1 MRIRSFA
8 RQNLSAFMERNHII
22 GFALIFAVLFVW
34 SEFFFKPNMEK
45 KAKEK
50 KFADSIALA
59 SQALPSSD
67 TAQIQQQLPAQSN
80 GIVQDTPAASSLL
93 QEQTYL
99 LKNKLVEITI
109 SNKGARITKA
119 RIDSY
124 KKIIP
129 GKKNE
134 EIITDLFLLEDPKNK
149 FDYQIQTAQGP
160 VHSGQLYFET
170 VSQTDQA
177 LELKAA
183 LPGGGSFVV
192 SYKLKPE
199 DYVLDYSIRVDHAG
213 ASNDVTL
220 QWENYLDK
228 LEKNYEYEKFY
239 TSVYYKEKEEDA
251 DYCSCRSDDKHD
263 SKTKSVEWVS
273 HSNQFFNTSLI
284 PKEGFS
290 SGSFETVMMPDNSED
305 LKLLKSTLNIPGASV
320 HGKNFDM
327 QWYLGPNEYKRLSQ
341 FNNHLQDIIPY
352 GWSIFG
358 TINRHLIRPLFS
370 FLNDLMGSKGLIIL
384 LMTLIV
390 KLLVFPLAYKMLKSQ
405 ARMTALKPEIEKVKA
420 KHKDDLQQQQVETM
434 KLYNEFGV
442 NPLGGC
448 FPLLLQMPIW
458 IALYRFFPATIDFRQ
473 ASFLWAADLS
483 SYDEFLILPF
493 SIPFFGNT
501 LSLFA
506 FLWVISTLVFTYFSS
521 KTMDFSANPAM
532 LYMQYLMP
540 LMFWFMFNKTAAG
553 LTCYMFFSNL
563 LNIIQTILG
572 RSYLFNHD
580 KIRDQLELNKNKPK
594 KKGGFQERL
603 EQMMKEKQ
611 RIEQE
616 KLKNKNKS

>member
-1 MRIRSFA
+1 M
-8 RQNLSAFMERNHII
+8 
-22 GFALIFAVLFVW
+22 
-34 SEFFFKPNMEK
+34 
-45 KAKEK
+45 
-50 KFADSIALA
+50 
-59 SQALPSSD
+59 
-67 TAQIQQQLPAQSN
+67 
-80 GIVQDTPAASSLL
+80 
-93 QEQTYL
+93 
-99 LKNKLVEITI
+99 
-109 SNKGARITKA
+109 
-119 RIDSY
+119 
-124 KKIIP
+124 
-129 GKKNE
+129 
-134 EIITDLFLLEDPKNK
+134 
-149 FDYQIQTAQGP
+149 
-160 VHSGQLYFET
+160 
-170 VSQTDQA
+170 
-177 LELKAA
+177 
-183 LPGGGSFVV
+183 
-192 SYKLKPE
+192 
-199 DYVLDYSIRVDHAG
+199 DYSIRVDHAG
-213 ASNDVTL
+213 ASNDVVL

-273 HSNQFFNTSLI
+273 HSNQFFNSSLI

-290 SGSFETVMMPDNSED
+290 SGSFETVMLAENSED
-305 LKLLKSTLNIPGASV
+305 LKLLKSTLNIPAASV

-341 FNNHLQDIIPY
+341 FKNHLQDIIPY

-358 TINRHLIRPLFS
+358 TINRHMIRPLFS
-370 FLNDLMGSKGLIIL
+370 FLNDFMGSKGLIIL

-405 ARMTALKPEIEKVKA
+405 ARMTALKPEIDKVKA

-434 KLYNEFGV
+434 KMYNEFGV

-473 ASFLWAADLS
+473 ASFLWASDLS
-483 SYDEFLILPF
+483 SFDEFLILPF

-611 RIEQE
+611 RMEQE

>member
-1 MRIRSFA
+1 MRICSFA
-8 RQNLSAFMERNHII
+8 GQNLSAFMERNHII

-59 SQALPSSD
+59 SQPQPSGD
-67 TAQIQQQLPAQSN
+67 TSKFMQAPVAQNSGTIL
-80 GIVQDTPAASSLL
+80 DTTSKDSLI
-93 QEQTYL
+93 QEQTFV
-99 LKNKLVEITI
+99 LKNKLVEISI
-109 SNKGARITKA
+109 SNKGAKIIKA
-119 RIDSY
+119 KIDNY
-124 KKIIP
+124 KKISP
-129 GKKNE
+129 GKNNE
-134 EIITDLFLLEDPKNK
+134 EIVSDLFLLEDPKNK

-160 VHSGQLYFET
+160 VNTGLLVFEST
-170 VSQTDQA
+170 NKTDESV
-177 LELKAA
+177 ELKAN
-183 LPGGGSFVV
+183 LPGGGTFFV
-192 SYKLKPE
+192 SYHLKPE

-213 ASNDVTL
+213 ASNDVVL

-273 HSNQFFNTSLI
+273 HSNQFFNSSLI

-290 SGSFETVMMPDNSED
+290 SGSFETVMLAENSED
-305 LKLLKSTLNIPGASV
+305 LKLLKSTLNIPAASV

-341 FNNHLQDIIPY
+341 FKNHLQDIIPY

-358 TINRHLIRPLFS
+358 TINRHMIRPLFS
-370 FLNDLMGSKGLIIL
+370 FLNDFMGSKGLIIL

-405 ARMTALKPEIEKVKA
+405 ARMTALKPEIDKVKA

-434 KLYNEFGV
+434 KMYNEFGV

-473 ASFLWAADLS
+473 ASFLWASDLS
-483 SYDEFLILPF
+483 SFDEFLILPF

-594 KKGGFQERL
+594 KKGASR
-603 EQMMKEKQ
+603 
-611 RIEQE
+611 RDW
-616 KLKNKNKS
+616 NR

>member
-1 MRIRSFA
+1 MRICSFA
-8 RQNLSAFMERNHII
+8 GQNLSAFMERNHII

-59 SQALPSSD
+59 SQPQPSGD
-67 TAQIQQQLPAQSN
+67 TSKFMQAPVAQNSGTIL
-80 GIVQDTPAASSLL
+80 DTTSKDSLV
-93 QEQTYL
+93 QEQTFV
-99 LKNKLVEITI
+99 LKNKLVEISI
-109 SNKGARITKA
+109 SNKGAKIIKA
-119 RIDSY
+119 KIDNY
-124 KKIIP
+124 KKISP
-129 GKKNE
+129 GKNNE
-134 EIITDLFLLEDPKNK
+134 EIVSALFLLEDPKNK

-160 VHSGQLYFET
+160 VNTGLLVFEST
-170 VSQTDQA
+170 NQTDQSV
-177 LELKAA
+177 ELKAN
-183 LPGGGSFVV
+183 LPGGGTFFV
-192 SYKLKPE
+192 SYHLKPE

-213 ASNDVTL
+213 ASNDVVL

-273 HSNQFFNTSLI
+273 HSNQFFNSSLI

-290 SGSFETVMMPDNSED
+290 SGSFETVMLAENSED
-305 LKLLKSTLNIPGASV
+305 LKLLKSTLNIPAASV

-341 FNNHLQDIIPY
+341 FKNHLQDIIPY

-358 TINRHLIRPLFS
+358 TINRHMIRPLFS
-370 FLNDLMGSKGLIIL
+370 FLNDFMGSKGLIIL

-405 ARMTALKPEIEKVKA
+405 ARMTALKPEIDKVKA

-434 KLYNEFGV
+434 KMYNEFGV

-473 ASFLWAADLS
+473 ASFLWASDLS
-483 SYDEFLILPF
+483 SFDEFLILPF

-611 RIEQE
+611 RMEQE